1 MMISPERT
9 LVVVDLLD
17 GIDFPPDGVPTT
29 CSRYTPLFSLELGLL
44 LLLLAPFSL
53 VKFKKERPAGFVGHP
68 SFFFNILFF
77 FLYRSLC
84 EREREN
90 LILYFLY

>member
-17 GIDFPPDGVPTT
+17 GIDFPPDGVSTT

-44 LLLLAPFSL
+44 LLLAPFSL
-53 VKFKKERPAGFVGHP
+53 VKFKKSALLALLGIPL
-68 SFFFNILFF
+68 FFLTYFF
-77 FLYRSLC
+77 FLIS
-84 EREREN
+84 
-90 LILYFLY
+90 ILV

>member
-44 LLLLAPFSL
+44 LLLAPFSL
-53 VKFKKERPAGFVGHP
+53 VKFKKGRPAGFVGHP
-68 SFFFNILFF
+68 SFFLTYFF
-77 FLYRSLC
+77 FLIS
-84 EREREN
+84 
-90 LILYFLY
+90 ILV